1 MPRLTSLFSL
11 LGFGLLLVA
20 CGDVATAD
28 LFGNTSDTGAGG
40 AGGAGATSSATTA
53 SSTPASS
60 SASTTA
66 ATTTAASTTAATTAT
81 TTTAEATA
89 TSTTAATSG
98 SGGGVDAVGCS
109 DGSREYFVDLQGQPD
124 IAGCS
129 GGFSVAGVST
139 PGSLA
144 PACGRVAG
152 NDSANPTG
160 SGCTVEDLCS
170 EGWHVCL
177 DAADVGSSSSTG
189 QCDPAAPNEFWL
201 TRQVQDSQGTCT
213 QPPAVNNITGC
224 GTLGGS
230 PQDPQSCA
238 PLTNR
243 MRAADCV
250 PTQAWYCGATQAD
263 GAIESQLVV
272 KVGPAE
278 GGVLCCRD

>member
-1 MPRLTSLFSL
+1 MPRLTLLLPL
-11 LGFGLLLVA
+11 LGLGLLA
-20 CGDVATAD
+20 GCGDVSTAD
-28 LFGNTSDTGAGG
+28 LFGNTSDTGSGG
-40 AGGAGATSSATTA
+40 AGGAGATSSATST
-53 SSTPASS
+53 SST

-66 ATTTAASTTAATTAT
+66 ATSTSSTSASTTAT
-81 TTTAEATA
+81 TTTAEATTAA
-89 TSTTAATSG
+89 TTSATSG

-139 PGSLA
+139 PGSMA

-170 EGWHVCL
+170 VGWHVCV
-177 DAADVGSSSSTG
+177 DAADVGNSSSTG
-189 QCDPAAPNEFWL
+189 QCDAAAPNEFWL
-201 TRQVQDSQGTCT
+201 TRQVQDSQGTCAP
-213 QPPAVNNITGC
+213 PPAVNNITGC